1 MTVLAE
7 ILAPVVVG
15 SLLLGPLLWRLRED
29 RRTERAQVVRAETNA
44 ALFRALGGESLVAV
58 DVEAPSLWRPGRVLL
73 SAPADWTWLLE
84 PAWAGVAAH
93 VPAGYELVIRPVA
106 PASPPRLGEEVALR
120 RAA

>member
-7 ILAPVVVG
+7 ILATVVVVG
-15 SLLLGPLLWRLRED
+15 LLLGPLLWRLRED
-29 RRTERAQVVRAETNA
+29 RRAERAQVVRAETNA

-73 SAPADWTWLLE
+73 SAPSDWTCLLE

-93 VPAGYELVIRPVA
+93 VPAGYELVIKPVA
-106 PASPPRLGEEVALR
+106 PASPPAEEETALR
-120 RAA
+120 HAA

>member
-7 ILAPVVVG
+7 ILGLVG
-15 SLLLGPLLWRLRED
+15 ISSLFLGPLLWRLRED
-29 RRTERAQVVRAETNA
+29 RRAERAQVVRAETNA

-58 DVEAPSLWRPGRVLL
+58 DVEAPSLWHPGRVLL

-93 VPAGYELVIRPVA
+93 VPAGYELVIKPVA
-106 PASPPRLGEEVALR
+106 PPSPRLDEEVALR